1 MTIPVY
7 TETIIRSC
15 LFIISY
21 TLVCK
26 LNVVKL
32 VVALF
37 LKNIDVEL
45 YYVNYGEVLFLT
57 VIFLMIAVWLL

>member
-7 TETIIRSC
+7 TEIIIRSC

-45 YYVNYGEVLFLT
+45 YYVHYGEVLFLT